1 MDITLFLFSGQLLLD
16 IRHLGCC
23 WKGKDDTVCMYVFNG
38 DTGVLFYFALGQLTV
53 VSWPPV
59 TSLPTRVHLAQSPCS
74 HMDLGSLRVIIDMP
88 VEQVP

>member
-1 MDITLFLFSGQLLLD
+1 MGALPVIIDLGGTKPLGGICIYLGGTSDPQGNHEKVMDITLFLFSGQLLLD

-53 VSWPPV
+53 VS
-59 TSLPTRVHLAQSPCS
+59 
-74 HMDLGSLRVIIDMP
+74 
-88 VEQVP
+88 